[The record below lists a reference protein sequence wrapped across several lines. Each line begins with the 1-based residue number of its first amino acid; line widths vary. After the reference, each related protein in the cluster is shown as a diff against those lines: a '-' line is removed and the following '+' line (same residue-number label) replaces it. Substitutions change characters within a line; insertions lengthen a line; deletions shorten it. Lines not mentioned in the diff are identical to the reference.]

1 MKHTFEIGKKDF
13 LLDGKP
19 FRIISGAI
27 HYFRVPRE
35 YWRDRLLKLKACGFN
50 TVETYIAWNMHQPT
64 EDTFNFSGMLDID
77 AYFSLAEELG
87 LYVIVRPGPYI
98 CSEWDFGGLPWWLLK
113 NDDIELRCA
122 DSTYLAAV
130 DRFYDQLIPIL
141 AKHQLTEGG
150 NIILI
155 QNENE
160 YGSYGDDGEYL
171 RYLADGLKARGITV
185 PLFSSDGAEKQ
196 MLTGGTLPDIHKT
209 ANFGSRPGENFA
221 KLREY
226 QPEGPLMCAEYWNGW
241 FDHWGEE
248 HHHRNPADAAA
259 CLDEILACGASVS
272 AYMFHGGTNFG
283 FMNGANF
290 YDCYEPTISSYDDD
304 APVNECGALTEKYH
318 LFKDVISKYAPVP
331 EVDIP
336 ALPEPVSYGTLKFT
350 RSARLPDCL
359 SRLSS
364 PVSLVAP
371 RPMEKLGQGY
381 GYILYRCRVKGP
393 RDEQT
398 LHFDTLYDR
407 AYVFADGRYIGM
419 QYRNDKEDTI
429 KLTVPPEG
437 VTLDVLVENMGRVNY
452 GRFLA
457 DRKGIS
463 HGIGAGNNFFY
474 HWQAY
479 TLPMDNTENISFADG
494 VVPFDGTPV
503 FLSADL
509 EISGEPRDTFVKL
522 PGFKKGIII
531 VNGKV
536 LSRYWE
542 VGPQRSAYLPAP
554 FLRQGKNTVTV
565 FETEGFER
573 AEVIFD
579 SVPDIGL

>member
-64 EDTFNFSGMLDID
+64 EDTFDFSGMLDID

-171 RYLADGLKARGITV
+171 RYLADGLEARGITV

-318 LFKDVISKYAPVP
+318 LFKDVISKYAPVS

-336 ALPEPVSYGTLKFT
+336 ALPEPVSYGTLKFI

-371 RPMEKLGQGY
+371 RPMEKLDQGY

-398 LHFDTLYDR
+398 LHFDTLHDR